1 MGELTIS
8 LDHPPHLCQLAAS
21 YEVEMGIFIKIIGI
35 LALIPGLTI
44 AAFGIATTGTDRL
57 MLLSCGISLCLSG
70 LVLICLGMVI
80 EHLYDMKKTH
90 ERLIKLLEES
100 E

>member
-1 MGELTIS
+1 
-8 LDHPPHLCQLAAS
+8 
-21 YEVEMGIFIKIIGI
+21 MGIFIKIIGI

-44 AAFGIATTGTDRL
+44 AVFGIATTGTDRL
-57 MLLSCGISLCLSG
+57 VLLSCGISLCLSG

-90 ERLIKLLEES
+90 ERLIKLLDERN
-100 E
+100 